1 MNCFKKNAKTKL
13 IISISKMMNESKLL
27 EWGSLSKLATYRFK
41 NQNLFTKQV
50 QSIKE
55 HGLEDSDMAL
65 ER

>member
-1 MNCFKKNAKTKL
+1 
-13 IISISKMMNESKLL
+13 MMNESKLL